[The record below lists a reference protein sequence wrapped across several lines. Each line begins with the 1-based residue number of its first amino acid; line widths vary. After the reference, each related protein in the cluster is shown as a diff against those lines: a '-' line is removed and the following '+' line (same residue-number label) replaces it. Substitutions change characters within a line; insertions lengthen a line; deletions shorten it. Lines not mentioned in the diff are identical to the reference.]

1 MASVA
6 STYPSCEAEHSFKL
20 KAKSALQLGR
30 TGVCVGG
37 RCFPECCVC
46 LASPVLLNYV
56 HSPSLSW
63 GPVRNPNFD

>member
-6 STYPSCEAEHSFKL
+6 STSPSCEAEHSFKL
-20 KAKSALQLGR
+20 KAKSALQPGR
-30 TGVCVGG
+30 TGVSVSS

-46 LASPVLLNYV
+46 LASAVLLNYA

-63 GPVRNPNFD
+63 GPVRNPSFG